1 MARKGL
7 FYLTYSNFEYII
19 IYQQQ
24 RITMSEVMKTE
35 KIKKEIPTKEY
46 TASEKAKILDKLI
59 TARVGLLLRHP
70 FFGNLATR
78 MKLIDASDWCP
89 TLATD
94 GRNFYYNNDFVYKLK
109 PKEAE
114 FGFAHEVLHNVFD
127 HMGRRDH
134 RDPVISN
141 IAADYAANQILK
153 DEGIGEVPSWIKIY
167 QDNKY
172 RGQSYEQIYEEL
184 ESKATKIDLSTL
196 GELLDEHLDGEGDDD
211 SKDGDNEGNGKG
223 PPRLTAD
230 EKKKIRDEIK
240 EAMVAAA
247 QAAGAGR
254 VPAGVQRLIQT
265 FTEPKMDWR
274 QMLRMNIQ
282 SIIKSNFSFSRPN
295 RKSQHCGAVLP
306 GLMNE
311 ETIDVAVAI
320 DMSGSI
326 SDKMANDFISEVKGI
341 MDEYVDFKLDLWCFD
356 TEVYGYQQFTSDNAD
371 EIMEYKC
378 KGGGGTDF
386 DVNYSFMKD
395 NDINPKRFIMFT
407 DGYPCGSWGDE
418 DYCESLFIVHGN
430 DKIISPF
437 GQTAHYK

>member
-1 MARKGL
+1 
-7 FYLTYSNFEYII
+7 
-19 IYQQQ
+19 
-24 RITMSEVMKTE
+24 MKTE
-35 KIKKEIPTKEY
+35 KVKKAVPTKEY
-46 TASEKAKILDKLI
+46 TASEKSKILDKLI

-172 RGQSYEQIYEEL
+172 RGWSYEQIYEEL

-196 GELLDEHLDGEGDDD
+196 GELLDEHLDGEGDG
-211 SKDGDNEGNGKG
+211 DGDGDEEQDGSGKG
-223 PPRLTAD
+223 RPRLTAE
-230 EKKKIRDEIK
+230 EKKQIRDEIK

-282 SIIKSNFSFSRPN
+282 SIIKSNFSFARPN
-295 RKSQHCGAVLP
+295 RKSQHCGAILP

-356 TEVYGYQQFTSDNAD
+356 TAVYGYQQFTGDNAD
-371 EIMEYKC
+371 EILEYKC

-386 DVNYSFMKD
+386 DVNYEFMKE

-418 DYCESLFIVHGN
+418 DFCESLFIVHGN

>member
-1 MARKGL
+1 
-7 FYLTYSNFEYII
+7 
-19 IYQQQ
+19 
-24 RITMSEVMKTE
+24 MKAE
-35 KIKKEIPTKEY
+35 KVKKPVVTKEY
-46 TASEKAKILDKLI
+46 TSAEKAKIVEKLV
-59 TARVGLLLRHP
+59 TARIGLLLRHP

-78 MKLIDASDWCP
+78 MKLIDASDWCA

-94 GRNFYYNNDFVYKLK
+94 GRNFYYNNDFVNKLK

-134 RDPVISN
+134 RDPQLSN
-141 IAADYAANQILK
+141 IAADYAVNQILK
-153 DEGIGEVPSWIKIY
+153 DERIGEVPGWIKIF

-172 RGQSYEQIYEEL
+172 RGMSYEQIYDDLYE
-184 ESKATKIDLSTL
+184 KAEKIDIGSL
-196 GELLDEHLDGEGDDD
+196 GELLDEHLDGEGEGDGE
-211 SKDGDNEGNGKG
+211 SEDGDKEGKG
-223 PPRLTAD
+223 KGRPKLTAE
-230 EKKKIRDEIK
+230 EKKAIKDEIK

-254 VPAGVQRLIQT
+254 VPGAVARMIQT

-282 SIIKSNFSFSRPN
+282 SILKSNFSFSRPN
-295 RKSQHCGAVLP
+295 RKSQHCGAILP
-306 GLMNE
+306 GMMNE
-311 ETIDVAVAI
+311 ETIDVSVAI

-326 SDKMANDFISEVKGI
+326 SDAMARDFIGEVKGI
-341 MDEYVDFKLDLWCFD
+341 MDEYKDFKLDLWCFD
-356 TEVYGYQQFTSDNAD
+356 TDIYGYKQFTGDTAD
-371 EIMEYKC
+371 ELMEYEC

-386 DVNYSFMKD
+386 DANWTFMKD

-418 DYCESLFIVHGN
+418 DYCETLFIIHGN
-430 DKIISPF
+430 ESIISPF
-437 GQTAHYK
+437 GQTAYYK

>member
-1 MARKGL
+1 
-7 FYLTYSNFEYII
+7 
-19 IYQQQ
+19 
-24 RITMSEVMKTE
+24 MSSVMKAE
-35 KIKKEIPTKEY
+35 KTAKPKKTREF
-46 TASEKAKILDKLI
+46 TAIEKNKIVEKLV

-78 MKLIDASDWCP
+78 LELVDSSDWCS

-94 GRNFYYNNDFVYKLK
+94 GRKFYYSNEFVNKLT
-109 PKEAE
+109 PKQAE

-127 HMGRRDH
+127 HMGRRDG
-134 RDPVISN
+134 RDPTLSN

-153 DEGIGEVPSWIKIY
+153 DERIGEVPDWIKIF

-172 RGQSYEQIYEEL
+172 RGWSYEQIYNEL
-184 ESKATKIDLSTL
+184 YDKAEKIDLSEL

-211 SKDGDNEGNGKG
+211 SSGSGNGDEEGPEGKG
-223 PPRLTAD
+223 KGRPKLTAE
-230 EKKKIRDEIK
+230 EKKQIRDEIK

-254 VPAGVQRLIQT
+254 IPAGVARMISD

-274 QMLRMNIQ
+274 QLLRMSIQ
-282 SIIKSNFSFSRPN
+282 SILKSNFSFSRPN
-295 RKSQHCGAVLP
+295 RKSQHSGAILP
-306 GLMNE
+306 GMMNE
-311 ETIDVAVAI
+311 ETIDVSIAI

-326 SDKMANDFISEVKGI
+326 SNVQAKDFLSEVKGI
-341 MDEYVDFKLDLWCFD
+341 MDEYVDFKLDIWCFD
-356 TEVYGYQQFTSDNAD
+356 TEVYSYAQFTGDTAD
-371 EIMEYKC
+371 EIMDYEV

-386 DVNYSFMKD
+386 EANWTFMKD
-395 NDINPKRFIMFT
+395 NDILPKKFIMFT

-418 DYCESLFIVHGN
+418 DYCDTLFIVHGDETIN
-430 DKIISPF
+430 APF

>member
-1 MARKGL
+1 
-7 FYLTYSNFEYII
+7 
-19 IYQQQ
+19 
-24 RITMSEVMKTE
+24 MKTE
-35 KIKKEIPTKEY
+35 KVKKPIVTKEY
-46 TASEKAKILDKLI
+46 TAAEKSKIVEKLV
-59 TARVGLLLRHP
+59 TARIGLLLRHP

-78 MKLIDASDWCP
+78 MKLIDASDWCA

-94 GRNFYYNNDFVYKLK
+94 GRNFYYNNDFVNKLK

-134 RDPVISN
+134 RDPQLSN
-141 IAADYAANQILK
+141 IAADYAVNQILK
-153 DEGIGEVPSWIKIY
+153 DERIGEVPSWIKIF

-172 RGQSYEQIYEEL
+172 RGMSYEQIYDDL
-184 ESKATKIDLSTL
+184 YDKAEKIDIGSL
-196 GELLDEHLDGEGDDD
+196 GELLDEHLDGEGEGDGEGE
-211 SKDGDNEGNGKG
+211 DGDEKEGNGKG
-223 PPRLTAD
+223 RPRLTAE
-230 EKKKIRDEIK
+230 EKKQIRDEIK

-254 VPAGVQRLIQT
+254 VPGAVARMIQT

-282 SIIKSNFSFSRPN
+282 SILKSNFSFSRPN

-306 GLMNE
+306 GMMNE
-311 ETIDVAVAI
+311 ETIDVSVAI

-326 SDKMANDFISEVKGI
+326 SDAMARDFIGEVKGI
-341 MDEYVDFKLDLWCFD
+341 MDEYKDFKLDLWCFD
-356 TEVYGYQQFTSDNAD
+356 TDIYGYKQFTGDTAD
-371 EIMEYKC
+371 ELMEYEC

-386 DVNYSFMKD
+386 DANWKFMKD

-418 DYCESLFIVHGN
+418 DYCETLFIVHGN
-430 DKIISPF
+430 ETIISPF
-437 GQTAHYK
+437 GQTAYYK